1 MEAGREKRREG
12 GKKGGRKGGRKERRK
27 GGRDGGRERGRE
39 VESFNH
45 GTFGLGFSFEHSYQ
59 SSFPMS
65 LSDFRFES
73 F

>member
-1 MEAGREKRREG
+1 MEKNIKKIERKREREREREG
-12 GKKGGRKGGRKERRK
+12 GRKT
-27 GGRDGGRERGRE
+27 GRDGGRERGRE